1 MLTRL
6 KKLFMKIPALRS
18 MKVYIFFLMLVMGI
32 LPSFIM
38 RVGILQSYE
47 ERAVNLRI
55 SDTQTQFK
63 IIANHLL
70 NNNYLQDTSNEAINA
85 ELEQMSNLY
94 DGRVIIINGNF
105 RIVKDTYSISEGKTI
120 ISEEVIRCF
129 KGESTTRYDKENGYI
144 EMTIPIEAPS
154 SGKNQTTQADA
165 GKKPEQSQVVGVMLA
180 SVSTDSIATTM
191 EILNRKALIIES
203 VMIICIFGVAVGFSS
218 ILVKPFNRVTQAIT
232 EVKDGFTDEPIAV
245 PDYIETEH
253 IIDAFNQLLTQMKV
267 IDDSRQEFVSNVS
280 HELKTPL
287 TSMKVLA
294 DSLMQQEDAPLE
306 LYQEFMQDIA
316 NEIERENK
324 IINDLLSLVKMD
336 KTAAQMNI
344 TAVDINELIES
355 VLKRLRPIARLRDV
369 EVTFESI
376 RPVTAEIDEV
386 KITQVFTNLV
396 ENAIKYNK
404 EHGWVKVLLDADH
417 QFFTVEISDSGI
429 GIPEADYDHI
439 FERFYRV
446 DKSHSREI
454 GGTGLGL
461 AITRNAILLHRGSVK
476 VASTEGE
483 GTSFT
488 VKIPLTYVR

>member
-191 EILNRKALIIES
+191 EILNRKALIIEI

-324 IINDLLSLVKMD
+324 IINALLSLVKMD

>member
-191 EILNRKALIIES
+191 EILNRKALIIEI

-287 TSMKVLA
+287 TSMKVMA

>member
-70 NNNYLQDTSNEAINA
+70 NNNYLQDTLNEAINA

-191 EILNRKALIIES
+191 EILNRKALIIEI

>member
-191 EILNRKALIIES
+191 EILNRKALIIEI

-461 AITRNAILLHRGSVK
+461 TITRNAILLHRGSVK

>member
-85 ELEQMSNLY
+85 ELEQVSNLY

-191 EILNRKALIIES
+191 EILNRKALIIEI

>member
-191 EILNRKALIIES
+191 EILNRKALIIEI

-344 TAVDINELIES
+344 TAVGIN
-355 VLKRLRPIARLRDV
+355 
-369 EVTFESI
+369 
-376 RPVTAEIDEV
+376 
-386 KITQVFTNLV
+386 
-396 ENAIKYNK
+396 
-404 EHGWVKVLLDADH
+404 
-417 QFFTVEISDSGI
+417 
-429 GIPEADYDHI
+429 
-439 FERFYRV
+439 
-446 DKSHSREI
+446 
-454 GGTGLGL
+454 
-461 AITRNAILLHRGSVK
+461 
-476 VASTEGE
+476 
-483 GTSFT
+483 
-488 VKIPLTYVR
+488 

>member
-94 DGRVIIINGNF
+94 DGRVIIINDNF

-191 EILNRKALIIES
+191 EILNRKALIIEI

-483 GTSFT
+483 GTNFT

>member
-191 EILNRKALIIES
+191 EILNRKALIIEI

-218 ILVKPFNRVTQAIT
+218 ILVKHFNRVTQAIT

>member
-191 EILNRKALIIES
+191 EILNRKALIIEI

-355 VLKRLRPIARLRDV
+355 VLKRLRPIARLRYV

>member
-191 EILNRKALIIES
+191 EILNRKALIIEI

-232 EVKDGFTDEPIAV
+232 EVKDGFTDEP
-245 PDYIETEH
+245 
-253 IIDAFNQLLTQMKV
+253 Q
-267 IDDSRQEFVSNVS
+267 S
-280 HELKTPL
+280 LK
-287 TSMKVLA
+287 
-294 DSLMQQEDAPLE
+294 
-306 LYQEFMQDIA
+306 
-316 NEIERENK
+316 
-324 IINDLLSLVKMD
+324 
-336 KTAAQMNI
+336 NI
-344 TAVDINELIES
+344 SE
-355 VLKRLRPIARLRDV
+355 P
-369 EVTFESI
+369 
-376 RPVTAEIDEV
+376 
-386 KITQVFTNLV
+386 
-396 ENAIKYNK
+396 
-404 EHGWVKVLLDADH
+404 
-417 QFFTVEISDSGI
+417 
-429 GIPEADYDHI
+429 
-439 FERFYRV
+439 
-446 DKSHSREI
+446 
-454 GGTGLGL
+454 
-461 AITRNAILLHRGSVK
+461 TRH
-476 VASTEGE
+476 
-483 GTSFT
+483 
-488 VKIPLTYVR
+488 

>member
-191 EILNRKALIIES
+191 EILNRKALIIEI

-446 DKSHSREI
+446 DQSHSREI

>member
-85 ELEQMSNLY
+85 ELEQMPNLY

-191 EILNRKALIIES
+191 EILNRKALIIEI

-446 DKSHSREI
+446 DKSHSRES

>member
-180 SVSTDSIATTM
+180 SVSTDSIATTI
-191 EILNRKALIIES
+191 EILNRKALIIEI

>member
-191 EILNRKALIIES
+191 EILNRKALIIEI

-429 GIPEADYDHI
+429 GIPEADYEHI